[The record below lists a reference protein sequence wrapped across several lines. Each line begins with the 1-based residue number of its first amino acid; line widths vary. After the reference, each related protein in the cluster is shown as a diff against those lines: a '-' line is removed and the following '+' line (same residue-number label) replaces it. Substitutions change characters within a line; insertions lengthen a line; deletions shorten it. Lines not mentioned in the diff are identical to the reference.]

1 MVLDF
6 IHVCI
11 YFLGLCEAKVILSM
25 GVFLDPLNDRTM
37 VNLFC
42 LPLLLFFDERDGLIL
57 SEANFLLMDYNLL
70 TLLEE
75 L

>member
-1 MVLDF
+1 
-6 IHVCI
+6 
-11 YFLGLCEAKVILSM
+11 M